1 MRDGEKG
8 EEGERDMS
16 KEKPMGKA
24 DEVAIKRNIKGKQ
37 RRLAEG
43 KVAGSSR
50 GRGWRITE
58 GESRVDGREGW

>member
-1 MRDGEKG
+1 
-8 EEGERDMS
+8 
-16 KEKPMGKA
+16 MGKT
-24 DEVAIKRNIKGKQ
+24 DEVAIKRNIRGRQ
-37 RRLAEG
+37 RRRVEG